1 MTLFMAPT
9 FFLHS
14 YDEKRVMSYQQ
25 SILDTARQSNQE
37 IPLDL
42 LQWTT
47 LIDTAASGQVTAPI
61 DGTATATAFESFQ
74 KFLEWVRLNNV
85 SLTKTLPD
93 DILLQVVETLIRSN
107 RLQPEQIQ
115 ILVSLDKRLWG
126 LITHYSKSIWKMLIE
141 THFPSFK
148 RTPIVTNMDRNETV
162 TSLKERFFAL
172 RLGRHFWEMFATWSS
187 TKPNFDASNLIQ
199 SIGNEPYVIYGQ
211 NLLELLA
218 QDDEA
223 LPQTAEHLMNQYI
236 RWRPATEDLEEMEI
250 RRDIVYRIMEYM
262 TLKGFMRV
270 YDSRQQFDRAMVV
283 APLTIRLRT
292 AYDFIDPQNAP
303 DPLVSEYLTTTDPS
317 TLLTS
322 HNMQEQLR
330 QEASAFSL
338 SIMHQDGPLSALI
351 ADWYFHRMVIA
362 IGTFYS

>member
-1 MTLFMAPT
+1 
-9 FFLHS
+9 
-14 YDEKRVMSYQQ
+14 MSYKQ
-25 SILDTARQSNQE
+25 SIQDTARQTNQE
-37 IPLDL
+37 IPSDL

-47 LIDTAASGQVTAPI
+47 LIDTAASGQVTTPI
-61 DGTATATAFESFQ
+61 DGTVTATAFENFQ

-85 SLTKTLPD
+85 SLTKALPD
-93 DILLQVVETLIRSN
+93 DMLLQVIETLIRSN

-115 ILVSLDKRLWG
+115 ILVSLDKRLWS

-148 RTPIVTNMDRNETV
+148 RTAMITNIDRNETV
-162 TSLKERFFAL
+162 TLLKERFFAL
-172 RLGRHFWEMFATWSS
+172 RLGRRFWERFATWSS
-187 TKPNFDASNLIQ
+187 RKPDFDASNLIQ

-223 LPQTAEHLMNQYI
+223 LPQTSEHLMIQYI
-236 RWRPATEDLEEMEI
+236 RWQPAIGDLEEMEI

-262 TLKGFMRV
+262 TLQGFMRV
-270 YDSRQQFDRAMVV
+270 YDSQQQFDRAVVV

-292 AYDFIDPQNAP
+292 AYTFIDPENAP
-303 DPLVSEYLTTTDPS
+303 HPLVSEYLTKTDPS

-330 QEASAFSL
+330 QEANAFAL
-338 SIMHQDGPLSALI
+338 SIMHQEGPLSVLI
-351 ADWYFHRMVIA
+351 SDWYFHRMIIA